1 VVQLFKLLRHKDISG
16 VSGEGV
22 VAYGVTFPNGKT
34 VLYWNTETSSI
45 VVYDSVED
53 CDAVHLHGGATERVP
68 MGSEED

>member
-1 VVQLFKLLRHKDISG
+1 MLQVFKLLRHKDVSG

-22 VAYGVTFPNGKT
+22 VAYGVVFPNGKC
-34 VLYWNTETSSI
+34 VLCWNTDTSSI

-68 MGSEED
+68 MNSKEE